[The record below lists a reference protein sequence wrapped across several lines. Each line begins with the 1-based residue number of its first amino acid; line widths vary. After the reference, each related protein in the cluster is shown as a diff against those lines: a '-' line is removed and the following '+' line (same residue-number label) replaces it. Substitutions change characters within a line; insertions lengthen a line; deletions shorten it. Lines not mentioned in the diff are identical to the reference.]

1 MMGGFGD
8 SGFGDSGGSSGG
20 NSGSGINWMQL
31 LSGLLPGLG
40 SLFGG
45 IGEQNSLNQMQG
57 SQSQMMSQL
66 MSMIGG
72 MNNDFSKYYQPTMG
86 AEGSSINTDLASS
99 AGNIPLSNQV
109 YEQMAKTGLS
119 PQVQT
124 NAMNQ
129 LQQGF
134 QSSLNDM
141 RSQATPG
148 GNLGAQNAA
157 AENSYLS
164 SAANQSAQLAN
175 TSQQYKM
182 QGAQG
187 LAGNEMNSLSAA
199 NSFTGQGIQ
208 MEGMGMQGL
217 SSMYGDISEEMEQYA
232 SMAGQNNPMSGIGGI
247 LGSLM
252 PFMGML

>member
-1 MMGGFGD
+1 MGGDPFG
-8 SGFGDSGGSSGG
+8 GGDSGGSSG
-20 NSGSGINWMQL
+20 SGINWGAL

-45 IGEQNSLNQMQG
+45 MGEQNSLNQMQG
-57 SQSQMMSQL
+57 SESQMMSQL

-124 NAMNQ
+124 NAMSQ

-134 QSSLNDM
+134 QSSLNDI

-148 GNLGAQNAA
+148 GNTQAANAA
-157 AENSYLS
+157 AQNSYLS
-164 SAANQSAQLAN
+164 SAANQSAQLAGE
-175 TSQQYKM
+175 SQQYKA

-208 MEGMGMQGL
+208 MEGMGMNSL
-217 SSMYGDISEEMEQYA
+217 DSMYSSIAQQMSQYA
-232 SMAGQNNPMSGIGGI
+232 SMAGGSSSPMGGIGSI
-247 LGSLM
+247 LGSIA
-252 PFMGML
+252 PFFL

>member
-1 MMGGFGD
+1 
-8 SGFGDSGGSSGG
+8 
-20 NSGSGINWMQL
+20 
-31 LSGLLPGLG
+31 
-40 SLFGG
+40 
-45 IGEQNSLNQMQG
+45 
-57 SQSQMMSQL
+57 
-66 MSMIGG
+66 
-72 MNNDFSKYYQPTMG
+72 MG

-99 AGNIPLSNQV
+99 AGNIPLSNEV
-109 YEQMAKTGLS
+109 YAQMAKTGLS

-134 QSSLNDM
+134 QSSLNDI

-148 GNLGAQNAA
+148 GNVGAQNAS

-164 SAANQSAQLAN
+164 SAANQSAQLAGE
-175 TSQQYKM
+175 SQQYKA

-208 MEGMGMQGL
+208 MEGMGMNSL
-217 SSMYGDISEEMEQYA
+217 DSLYSSIAQQMGQYA
-232 SMAGQNNPMSGIGGI
+232 SMAGQSSSPLGGIGSI
-247 LGSLM
+247 LGSMMSFFPGL
-252 PFMGML
+252 